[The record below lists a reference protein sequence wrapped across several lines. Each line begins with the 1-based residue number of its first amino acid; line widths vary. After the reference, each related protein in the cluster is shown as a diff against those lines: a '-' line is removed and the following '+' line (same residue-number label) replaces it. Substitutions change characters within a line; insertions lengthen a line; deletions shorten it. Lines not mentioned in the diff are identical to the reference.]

1 MKKLMMILAGTALMV
16 TSAPAFAG
24 NDRPI
29 AVGELPATAQQ
40 FIKAHF
46 AGVEVSLSKVDE
58 ELFDKD
64 YKVVFVNG
72 AKVEFTKNG
81 EWKDVECKYGEVP
94 AAIVPQQIRDYVA
107 KNYPDRKITAIDRD
121 RRDYE
126 VELDNGLDLKF
137 DLYYSEDGVLL
148 REVPDRD
155 GNDDHGDMLPQELSK
170 AISDFIARKYPGA
183 RIVDAEREKGNT
195 EVDIIFAG
203 KALEVCF
210 GTGDAWLW
218 TKTGVRLSEVPDV
231 VRRTL
236 QSSQYGTWV
245 IDDVDLYES
254 PDRVWYAIEVED
266 PQSER
271 EATVRILEDGTLL

>member
-81 EWKDVECKYGEVP
+81 EWKDVECKYGEVR
-94 AAIVPQQIRDYVA
+94 AASVKTLVP
-107 KNYPDRKITAIDRD
+107 TA
-121 RRDYE
+121 
-126 VELDNGLDLKF
+126 VF
-137 DLYYSEDGVLL
+137 
-148 REVPDRD
+148 
-155 GNDDHGDMLPQELSK
+155 
-170 AISDFIARKYPGA
+170 
-183 RIVDAEREKGNT
+183 
-195 EVDIIFAG
+195 
-203 KALEVCF
+203 
-210 GTGDAWLW
+210 
-218 TKTGVRLSEVPDV
+218 
-231 VRRTL
+231 
-236 QSSQYGTWV
+236 SS
-245 IDDVDLYES
+245 
-254 PDRVWYAIEVED
+254 
-266 PQSER
+266 
-271 EATVRILEDGTLL
+271 

>member
-94 AAIVPQQIRDYVA
+94 AAIVPQHIR
-107 KNYPDRKITAIDRD
+107 RLCR
-121 RRDYE
+121 
-126 VELDNGLDLKF
+126 
-137 DLYYSEDGVLL
+137 
-148 REVPDRD
+148 
-155 GNDDHGDMLPQELSK
+155 QELSRPQ
-170 AISDFIARKYPGA
+170 DH
-183 RIVDAEREKGNT
+183 GNRPRPPR
-195 EVDIIFAG
+195 
-203 KALEVCF
+203 LRSR
-210 GTGDAWLW
+210 TGQ
-218 TKTGVRLSEVPDV
+218 RPRPEIRPEVP
-231 VRRTL
+231 
-236 QSSQYGTWV
+236 S
-245 IDDVDLYES
+245 
-254 PDRVWYAIEVED
+254 DRHRQLI
-266 PQSER
+266 
-271 EATVRILEDGTLL
+271 

>member
-107 KNYPDRKITAIDRD
+107 KNFAGRKIVSIDRD
-121 RRDYE
+121 KRDWE
-126 VELDNGLDLKF
+126 VKLDNGLDLKF
-137 DLYYSEDGVLL
+137 DL
-148 REVPDRD
+148 
-155 GNDDHGDMLPQELSK
+155 Q
-170 AISDFIARKYPGA
+170 F
-183 RIVDAEREKGNT
+183 
-195 EVDIIFAG
+195 
-203 KALEVCF
+203 
-210 GTGDAWLW
+210 
-218 TKTGVRLSEVPDV
+218 RLIE
-231 VRRTL
+231 
-236 QSSQYGTWV
+236 
-245 IDDVDLYES
+245 IDDIDHYDS
-254 PDRVWYAIEVED
+254 PERQWYLFELED
-266 PQSER
+266 PQSDR
-271 EATVRILEDGTLL
+271 EAELCIQANGTIF

>member
-64 YKVVFVNG
+64 YKVVFV
-72 AKVEFTKNG
+72 
-81 EWKDVECKYGEVP
+81 
-94 AAIVPQQIRDYVA
+94 PQQIRDYVA

-137 DLYYSEDGVLL
+137 DLKFRL
-148 REVPDRD
+148 
-155 GNDDHGDMLPQELSK
+155 
-170 AISDFIARKYPGA
+170 I
-183 RIVDAEREKGNT
+183 
-195 EVDIIFAG
+195 DI
-203 KALEVCF
+203 
-210 GTGDAWLW
+210 DN
-218 TKTGVRLSEVPDV
+218 
-231 VRRTL
+231 
-236 QSSQYGTWV
+236 
-245 IDDVDLYES
+245 
-254 PDRVWYAIEVED
+254 
-266 PQSER
+266 
-271 EATVRILEDGTLL
+271 

>member
-81 EWKDVECKYGEVP
+81 ECKYGEVP

-137 DLYYSEDGVLL
+137 DLKFRL
-148 REVPDRD
+148 
-155 GNDDHGDMLPQELSK
+155 
-170 AISDFIARKYPGA
+170 I
-183 RIVDAEREKGNT
+183 
-195 EVDIIFAG
+195 DI
-203 KALEVCF
+203 
-210 GTGDAWLW
+210 DN
-218 TKTGVRLSEVPDV
+218 
-231 VRRTL
+231 
-236 QSSQYGTWV
+236 
-245 IDDVDLYES
+245 
-254 PDRVWYAIEVED
+254 
-266 PQSER
+266 
-271 EATVRILEDGTLL
+271 

>member
-64 YKVVFVNG
+64 YKVVLVNG

-107 KNYPDRKITAIDRD
+107 KNFAGRKIVSIDRAD
-121 RRDYE
+121 AKLPEGSVFIADLLGLPVYDGETLLGKLTE
-126 VELDNGLDLKF
+126 VMSTPANDVYVVKG
-137 DLYYSEDGVLL
+137 EDGQEHLIPA
-148 REVPDRD
+148 VPD
-155 GNDDHGDMLPQELSK
+155 
-170 AISDFIARKYPGA
+170 FIL
-183 RIVDAEREKGNT
+183 ERNLDEGYIK
-195 EVDIIFAG
+195 
-203 KALEVCF
+203 
-210 GTGDAWLW
+210 
-218 TKTGVRLSEVPDV
+218 VRL
-231 VRRTL
+231 
-236 QSSQYGTWV
+236 
-245 IDDVDLYES
+245 
-254 PDRVWYAIEVED
+254 IE
-266 PQSER
+266 
-271 EATVRILEDGTLL
+271 GM